1 MSGAS
6 FSVQVESNL
15 DDTSRWV
22 RALATKELPFA
33 TAAALSDTAR
43 AATER
48 LQDSLSET
56 FTLRNRGLRRGIRW
70 KRAEKRDWP
79 RPYALVY
86 VAPWAGFLALHA
98 TGGIKRP
105 VRGAKTVAVPTSRV
119 RRTSSGRVRKS
130 DRPGTIMRRATGEI
144 GTIRRTLVV
153 RIRGGRRLSKRVGV
167 YYTLKSQVMIKPKW
181 RASLLVDGSV
191 RMQFAHALVRRL
203 GLLER

>member
-15 DDTSRWV
+15 DDASRWV
-22 RALATKELPFA
+22 RALATRELPFA

-48 LQDSLSET
+48 LQDSLAET

-86 VAPWAGFLALHA
+86 VTPWAGFLALQA
-98 TGGIKRP
+98 TGGVKRP
-105 VRGAKTVAVPTSRV
+105 GRGAKTVAVPTSRV
-119 RRTSSGRVRKS
+119 QRTSSGRVRKS
-130 DRPGTIMRRATGEI
+130 DRPRQLLRRPTGDVVQSDRSLVIRIMK
-144 GTIRRTLVV
+144 
-153 RIRGGRRLSKRVGV
+153 GRRVGRREGD
-167 YYTLKSQVMIKPKW
+167 YYTLHKGVRLRPIWRVGPMIAGTVRGGFAAAM
-181 RASLLVDGSV
+181 RA
-191 RMQFAHALVRRL
+191 RL
-203 GLLER
+203 